1 MLWSYSCIMVKFTRD
16 GHNGCIQR
24 NSRAKMVIWGN
35 VGSAVG
41 VAGNEKYDG
50 KLKKCWCWWELPCR
64 CWAWPPR
71 QQVPHSSEGQSPLK
85 FLRRE
90 NDIRNDSALEWW
102 WSDDDLTWEP
112 VDPPW
117 KCCTVVVLV
126 ALLILMWH
134 LVDILHCLIKNIS
147 AQITFNDLPSSLFS
161 IFFFLSL
168 SFICV
173 CAICTSSVAAGQEQ
187 DNDTLFR

>member
-1 MLWSYSCIMVKFTRD
+1 MRNDEEHISDETVDGQIIQGSWWLGVIMARRRGGEVGWLEVLGQSIWNNLDPFHYNGPRHSMMMLWWSNQRRFYNFTQPPQFDGGGDDDCRRCSHGRRTFLDLVWYLGSDHFGPRRPVLWSYSCIMVKFTRD

-71 QQVPHSSEGQSPLK
+71 
-85 FLRRE
+85 
-90 NDIRNDSALEWW
+90 
-102 WSDDDLTWEP
+102 
-112 VDPPW
+112 
-117 KCCTVVVLV
+117 
-126 ALLILMWH
+126 
-134 LVDILHCLIKNIS
+134 
-147 AQITFNDLPSSLFS
+147 
-161 IFFFLSL
+161 
-168 SFICV
+168 
-173 CAICTSSVAAGQEQ
+173 
-187 DNDTLFR
+187 

>member
-90 NDIRNDSALEWW
+90 NDIWNDDNPTLVMIWW
-102 WSDDDLTWEP
+102 WSYMRACWSPLE
-112 VDPPW
+112 V
-117 KCCTVVVLV
+117 
-126 ALLILMWH
+126 
-134 LVDILHCLIKNIS
+134 LHCCCSGRSPHPNVTSCWYSSLFKNIS
-147 AQITFNDLPSSLFS
+147 AKITFNDLPSSLFS
-161 IFFFLSL
+161 IFSFLVFLS
-168 SFICV
+168 SVCV
-173 CAICTSSVAAGQEQ
+173 PYAHHQ
-187 DNDTLFR
+187 